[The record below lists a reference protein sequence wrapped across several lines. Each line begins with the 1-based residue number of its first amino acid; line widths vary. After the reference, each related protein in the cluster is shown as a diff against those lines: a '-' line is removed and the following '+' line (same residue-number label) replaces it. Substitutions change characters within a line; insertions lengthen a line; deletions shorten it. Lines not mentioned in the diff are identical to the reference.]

1 MSKSTVSNC
10 LDLPAYDICQK
21 IYHLSSHYCI
31 ALMQLMTS
39 SASCQI
45 HIKLIEKETNRFF
58 CLDKVLL
65 LELIRQL
72 NQFEKVN
79 VEYPCTADRNS
90 CLSVKQTTIPG
101 EYQVKFQSNKLN
113 LDHTTVKYL
122 LAVEP
127 IILEQIKN
135 IENHLCEGID
145 EPDI

>member
-1 MSKSTVSNC
+1 MSKPASLNC

-21 IYHLSSHYCI
+21 IYHLSSIYCI
-31 ALMQLMTS
+31 ALIQLMTGE
-39 SASCQI
+39 ASCQL

-79 VEYPCTADRNS
+79 VEYPCTAERNS
-90 CLSVKQTTIPG
+90 CLSVKQTSIPG
-101 EYQVKFQSNKLN
+101 EYQVKFQSSKLN

-122 LAVEP
+122 LAFER
-127 IILEQIKN
+127 IIHKQIN
-135 IENHLCEGID
+135 DIENRICDGID
-145 EPDI
+145 EVDI